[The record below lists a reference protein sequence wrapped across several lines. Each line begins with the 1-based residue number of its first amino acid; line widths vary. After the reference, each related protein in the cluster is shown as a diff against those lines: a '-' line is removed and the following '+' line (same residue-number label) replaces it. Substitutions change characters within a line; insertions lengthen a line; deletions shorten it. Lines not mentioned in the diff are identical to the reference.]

1 MSDWIRSYSQCGE
14 DILLWRALEDVSK
27 GFYIDI
33 GAFDPDEDSVTRIFY
48 EAGWS
53 GINLEPNLGKL
64 ARFIQERPQDIN
76 LGIAASDRD
85 AEMDLNLVGETGL
98 TTLVADIAE
107 RHQSTG
113 WPVEKVKVR
122 TRPLADIWDEHVPE
136 GQDVHFLKIDVEGAE
151 EAVIKGAD
159 WSRHR
164 PWIVVVEALE
174 PLSTV
179 KSHQTWDPLLRAV
192 GYEFVNFDGL
202 NRYYVACERPQC
214 IEPLRSPL
222 NFITHRFVPAALHQA
237 QDESARL
244 NSLCSRV
251 QAELADAK
259 QELASAE
266 QGLAEIKQE
275 LSGAKQEVSRLLD
288 VIQRRPRPLWEM
300 LIFRRSGRPKKVFRR
315 ILFHKSGK
323 PRGIFRKW
331 ILTPDGRPQAAFQMW
346 MSSPEYQSMRGA
358 VRFSSE
364 THSAPVTLSPDAQQ
378 IARRVAALRS
388 PSSRM

>member
-1 MSDWIRSYSQCGE
+1 MSDWIRSFSQCGE
-14 DILLWRALEDVSK
+14 DILLWRALENVAN

-33 GAFDPDEDSVTRIFY
+33 GAFDPDEDSVTLIFY

-53 GINLEPNLGKL
+53 GINIEPNPGKIE
-64 ARFIQERPQDIN
+64 RFLQERPRDVN

-98 TTLVADIAE
+98 TTLVADVAE
-107 RHQSTG
+107 RHRSNG
-113 WPVEKVKVR
+113 WPVEKRKVR
-122 TRPLADIWDEHVPE
+122 TRPLADIWDEHVPD

-151 EAVIKGAD
+151 GAVIKGAD

-164 PWIVVVEALE
+164 PWIIVVEALE
-174 PLSTV
+174 PHSTV
-179 KSHQTWDPLLRAV
+179 KSHQNWDPLLREV

-202 NRYYVACERPQC
+202 NRYYVASERPQC
-214 IEPLRSPL
+214 IELLRAPL
-222 NFITHRFVPAALHQA
+222 NFITHKYVPVALHQA

-244 NSLCSRV
+244 NSLSSRL

-259 QELASAE
+259 QELTSA
-266 QGLAEIKQE
+266 KQE
-275 LSGAKQEVSRLLD
+275 LSRLLD
-288 VIQRRPRPLWEM
+288 VMQRRPRPLWEM

-331 ILTPDGRPQAAFQMW
+331 ILLPDGRPQAVFQMW
-346 MSSPEYQSMRGA
+346 MSSPEYQNLRAA
-358 VRFSSE
+358 VRMPAV
-364 THSAPVTLSPDAQQ
+364 THTAPVTLSPDAQQ
-378 IARRVAALRS
+378 VARRVAARRP
-388 PSSRM
+388 PSSRI

>member
-48 EAGWS
+48 KAGWS

-122 TRPLADIWDEHVPE
+122 TRPLADIWDEHVPD

-179 KSHQTWDPLLRAV
+179 KSHQTWDPLLRDV

-202 NRYYVACERPQC
+202 NRYYVASERPQC
-214 IEPLRSPL
+214 IEPLRAPL

-259 QELASAE
+259 QELVSAK

-275 LSGAKQEVSRLLD
+275 LSDAKQEVFRLFD

-300 LIFRRSGRPKKVFRR
+300 LMFRRSGRPKKVFRR

-331 ILTPDGRPQAAFQMW
+331 ILMPDGRPQAAFQMW
-346 MSSPEYQSMRGA
+346 MSSPEYQNMRGA
-358 VRFSSE
+358 VRF
-364 THSAPVTLSPDAQQ
+364 AAVTPNAQVPLSPDAQQ
-378 IARRVAALRS
+378 VARRIAALR
-388 PSSRM
+388 PPIK

>member
-1 MSDWIRSYSQCGE
+1 MNDWIKSYSQCGE
-14 DILLWRALEDVSK
+14 DILLWRAMEDISK

-53 GINLEPNLGKL
+53 GINIEPNPGKL
-64 ARFIQERPQDIN
+64 AQFVQKRPRDAN
-76 LGIAASDRD
+76 LGIAANDRD

-107 RHQSTG
+107 KHRSNG
-113 WPVEKVKVR
+113 WPVEKTKVR
-122 TRPLADIWDEHVPE
+122 TRPLADIWDEHVPD

-151 EAVIKGAD
+151 EAVIAGAD

-174 PLSTV
+174 PHSIV
-179 KSHQTWDPLLRAV
+179 KSHQNWDPLLRDA

-202 NRYYVACERPQC
+202 NRYYVASERPQC
-214 IEPLRSPL
+214 IELLQAPL
-222 NFITHRFVPAALHQA
+222 NFITHRYVPVALHQA
-237 QDESARL
+237 QDESVRL
-244 NSLCSRV
+244 NARCSRL
-251 QAELADAK
+251 QKELVEAK
-259 QELASAE
+259 QELAEA
-266 QGLAEIKQE
+266 KQE
-275 LSGAKQEVSRLLD
+275 LAGTKQELYRFLD
-288 VIQRRPRPLWEM
+288 VMQSRPRPLWEM

-331 ILTPDGRPQAAFQMW
+331 IFSSDGFPRAVFQMW
-346 MSSPEYQSMRGA
+346 MSSPEYQNLRAAFRISA
-358 VRFSSE
+358 VDQNAQVSI
-364 THSAPVTLSPDAQQ
+364 SPDAQQ
-378 IARRVAALRS
+378 VARRLAALRS
-388 PSSRM
+388 PSSRL